1 MNKNKEA
8 HDEQLLNHMSF
19 GLKFIDVCLD
29 LGIQQHKHVHVNND
43 NINNNIAEDIIS
55 CGNKRQK

>member
-1 MNKNKEA
+1 MKMNKNKEA

-29 LGIQQHKHVHVNND
+29 LRITT
-43 NINNNIAEDIIS
+43 A
-55 CGNKRQK
+55 